1 MPNQVQNNLANMSL
15 SEFNRPVGVSIIPAG
30 QSWKDRQQVQYES
43 MKGLLYKDFHGLD
56 DFYEQMKLYSSS
68 NAILKAAWSLIV
80 ALVPR
85 NRKILQTLI
94 YLPGLGLVG
103 KYLSRL
109 VGFEKSFVLPNEIL
123 EDPAA
128 LKESLG

>member
-1 MPNQVQNNLANMSL
+1 MPNQVQNDLANMSL
-15 SEFNRPVGVSIIPAG
+15 SEFDRPIGVSIIPAG
-30 QSWKDRQQVQYES
+30 QSWKDRQQLQYES

-56 DFYEQMKLYSSS
+56 DFYEQMNLYSSS
-68 NAILKAAWSLIV
+68 NTILTVAWKLIQ

-94 YLPGLGLVG
+94 SLPGTGLVG
-103 KYLSRL
+103 RYLAQL

-123 EDPAA
+123 EDPSS
-128 LKESLG
+128 LESSLG